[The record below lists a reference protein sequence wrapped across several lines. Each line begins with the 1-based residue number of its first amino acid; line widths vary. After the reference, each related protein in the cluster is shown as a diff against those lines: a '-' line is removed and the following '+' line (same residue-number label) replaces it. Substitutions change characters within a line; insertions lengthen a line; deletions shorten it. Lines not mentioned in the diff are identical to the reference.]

1 MITLEETAIL
11 QAIKETSVQEAVEAH
26 MAYITLLTIRYESI
40 RNQLYFDKAEWRLN
54 ENEHN

>member
-1 MITLEETAIL
+1 MITLEEQAIL
-11 QAIKETSVQEAVEAH
+11 QAIEETSVQEAAEAH
-26 MAYITLLTIRYESI
+26 IAYISLIMIRYESI